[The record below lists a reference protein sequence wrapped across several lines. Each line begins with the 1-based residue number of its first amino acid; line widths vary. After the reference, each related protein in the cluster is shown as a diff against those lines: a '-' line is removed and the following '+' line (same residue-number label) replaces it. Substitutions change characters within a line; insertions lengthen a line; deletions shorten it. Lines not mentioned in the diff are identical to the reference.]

1 MNEKNYE
8 FVTCRCVF
16 EHKKNQN
23 VAFFSKIAMKK
34 KVHRDI
40 WPIVHLK
47 NVNLKKVTF
56 SIGLLVGEFLKI
68 IQQKLQFSIG
78 LPLSIFFKN
87 RQKLHI
93 FNRVTPIDFLQK

>member
-8 FVTCRCVF
+8 FVTCRGVF
-16 EHKKNQN
+16 EHKKKQN
-23 VAFFSKIAMKK
+23 FAFFSKIAMKK
-34 KVHRDI
+34 KMFHRDI

-47 NVNLKKVTF
+47 NVNFKKVTF

-68 IQQKLQFSIG
+68 QQKLQFSIG
-78 LPLSIFFKN
+78 LPLWIFFKN
-87 RQKLHI
+87 SQNIHI